1 MEGQSKESF
10 KLRRLELCKACPQ
23 SQYAF
28 GVGLT
33 CGPFVRPV
41 EGVSCGCK
49 LTWKTSLANQEC
61 PQGIWGKIEKTKDEE
76 LVSKTT

>member
-1 MEGQSKESF
+1 MEKAKKESF
-10 KLRRLELCKACPQ
+10 KLRRLALCKACPQ

-33 CGPFVRPV
+33 CGAFLIPT

-49 LTWKTSLANQEC
+49 LTWKCGLKNQEC
-61 PQGIWGKIEKTKDEE
+61 PQGIWGKEQKTDDEE
-76 LVSKTT
+76 LVSETT